1 MQQRS
6 RYLFLLVT
14 VLLIGL
20 FYYYGVRGNKTRYE
34 WNDSGW
40 EKNTYSE
47 TSEQPYGTRI
57 FYNMLDGYFP
67 NQSVSV
73 LKKNLVNEL
82 PAKETD
88 PKGTYVFVGAGVYLD
103 SADTQHLLQ
112 FVKNGNTALLISKT
126 IPFDLM
132 NLIYYEECP
141 GGELWEDYR
150 HLTDSTV
157 TQYLIAPDSVPPAK
171 TFFAR
176 QNIASRSYDY
186 SIIGPEV
193 FCPELPNYPIGYI
206 NRDSHINFAAFP
218 YGKGRFLLHTIPLSF
233 SNFHLLR
240 SEMQPY
246 AAGVLSH
253 LPEGP
258 IWWDGF
264 SRVPEMVTRQRNNS
278 RSSGDRL
285 PEDHLLSFI
294 LKRESLAWAWYILLG
309 LGLLYIVFR
318 TLRKQRP
325 IPVLPKNE
333 NSSYEFINTIADLHH
348 KSANYKGISIQAM
361 KLFLVRIR
369 EKYGLSAT
377 VDPETDLISRMDDQ
391 YFYKL
396 SQRSGVPQAQI
407 EAIFNHYA
415 TIARFE
421 PTEQHAVDF
430 YVSMEQFLK
439 KME

>member
-6 RYLFLLVT
+6 RYLFLLLT
-14 VLLIGL
+14 ALLIGL
-20 FYYYGVRGNKTRYE
+20 FYYYGVRGNKNRFE

-47 TSEQPYGTRI
+47 VSEQPYGARI

-67 NQSVSV
+67 NQSVNV
-73 LKKNLVNEL
+73 LKKSLVDEL
-82 PAKETD
+82 PKNSTAK
-88 PKGTYVFVGAGVYLD
+88 GSYVFVGSGIFLD
-103 SADTQHLLQ
+103 SADTQHLLH
-112 FVKNGNTALLISKT
+112 FVKNGNTALIISKT

-132 NLIYYEECP
+132 NLIYYEECQ
-141 GGELWEDYR
+141 GGELWEDYQQI
-150 HLTDSTV
+150 TGDSV
-157 TQYLIAPDSVPPAK
+157 AQFLISPDSVPSA
-171 TFFAR
+171 TVFFAR
-176 QNIASRSYDY
+176 QNKPTDAYQY
-186 SIIGPEV
+186 STIGTDV

-206 NRDSHINFAAFP
+206 NRDSQINFAAFP
-218 YGKGRFLLHTIPLSF
+218 YGQGRFLLHTIPLSF

-240 SEMQPY
+240 REMQPY

-264 SRVPEMVTRQRNNS
+264 SRVPEMVTRERNDS
-278 RSSGDRL
+278 RSRGDRL
-285 PEDHLLSFI
+285 PENHLLSYI
-294 LKRESLAWAWYILLG
+294 LQRESLAWAWYILLG
-309 LGLLYIVFR
+309 LGLLYLVFR

-377 VDPETDLISRMDDQ
+377 VDPETDLVSRMDEQ

-407 EAIFNHYA
+407 ESIFDHYA